1 MPLEMDV
8 AEMMWRDLKQQIA
21 QVSAN
26 VQQLRIQ
33 YERAG
38 VADGIPASSLADAP
52 LAATGG
58 LADGVNYITLRWIT
72 DGRRPGEGAGD
83 GTGVLAFYD
92 TATDTWRQIDGYA
105 AVTV

>member
-1 MPLEMDV
+1 MPELDAVEL
-8 AEMMWRDLKQQIA
+8 MWKELQDQIKAVSRD
-21 QVSAN
+21 

-38 VADGIPASSLADAP
+38 VADGIPASTLANAP

-58 LADGVNYITLRWIT
+58 LADGTAYITLRWISN
-72 DGRRPGEGAGD
+72 GRRPGEGAGL
-83 GTGVLAFYD
+83 GTGVLAFWD
-92 TATDTWRQIDGYA
+92 VATDTWRHIDGYA